1 MGRLNIMAYEHIK
14 VSDIIESTQGVKERV
29 ANSEFTK
36 NPPDPKVADISR
48 VKRYDTIPVHGGLY
62 EFMEQLRK
70 EIPSIQF
77 GTHRGVRGID
87 HNIATD
93 PDSNYFNVRVVCEM
107 YAYLPDDVYALGKI
121 GFSDYCTTRAKDGVM
136 RTPSYMVSAFRVENT
151 KYDEYREQYRMLMSK
166 NLSTAVSNA
175 KKYLRQYSPQ
185 NLVAVVSNKV
195 SDSLGMYLYRKKRAS
210 DEARNKLGS
219 ESVVK
224 ELKNMVASGYTFLHS
239 EVEEYIK
246 TAITMYDDYEQHR
259 NKKVAGN
266 FVSVSN
272 QLGVQMFDVIRV
284 EDATYLDKIKSQ
296 ITMDGTAIRYR
307 GDEMPEDLMGR
318 VAVLSMAQSE
328 DYIEGVGNRLGD
340 TIFWV
345 QDEA

>member
-1 MGRLNIMAYEHIK
+1 MGRLNIMAYEHVK

-29 ANSEFTK
+29 ANSEFAK
-36 NPPDPKVADISR
+36 NPPDPKVADVSR

-77 GTHRGVRGID
+77 GTHRGVKAMD

-93 PDSNYFNVRVVCEM
+93 PNANYHNVRVVCEM

-136 RTPSYMVSAFRVENT
+136 RTPSYMVSAFRIENT
-151 KYDEYREQYRMLMSK
+151 KYDEYRDQHRMLMSK

-185 NLVAVVSNKV
+185 NLIAVVASKV
-195 SDSLGMYLYRKKRAS
+195 SDNLSMNNYKIKRES
-210 DEARNKLGS
+210 DEARNKLSS
-219 ESVVK
+219 ESVIK
-224 ELKNMVASGYTFLHS
+224 ELKSMVASGYTFLHS
-239 EVEEYIK
+239 EVEEYIRN
-246 TAITMYDDYEQHR
+246 AITKYDEYDQHR
-259 NKKVAGN
+259 SKKIGGK
-266 FVSVSN
+266 FVSISN
-272 QLGVQMFDVIRV
+272 QLGVQMFDVIPV
-284 EDATYLDKIKSQ
+284 DDAKYLDKIKSH
-296 ITMDGTAIRYR
+296 IAMDNTAIRYR